1 MYNMHTGTQVNAAE
15 VLCARLI
22 ITFLF
27 AEIKVWRKNK
37 ALGLTPLSFAMVNLL
52 FNVAGWIYLQKIIL
66 TGTTM
71 N

>member
-22 ITFLF
+22 YHILF
-27 AEIKVWRKNK
+27 AKMKVWRKNK

-52 FNVAGWIYLQKIIL
+52 FNVAG
-66 TGTTM
+66 
-71 N
+71 